1 MDKDQIRKIMRKS
14 VCKKEYWEKKKTLKT
29 NIRKDDDQSE
39 YVRRV

>member
-1 MDKDQIRKIMRKS
+1 MDKDQIGKIMRKS
-14 VCKKEYWEKKKTLKT
+14 VCKKRVLGKKKTLRT